1 MPTYDPNDHNL
12 KFDFWNEIRI
22 SNGHS
27 LLPWV
32 LRGGG
37 DFDVIFSFEDKKK
50 RQPIMDDI
58 RNASLLA
65 QDLHLFEPLL
75 VGRKFTG

>member
-1 MPTYDPNDHNL
+1 M
-12 KFDFWNEIRI
+12 
-22 SNGHS
+22 
-27 LLPWV
+27 
-32 LRGGG
+32 
-37 DFDVIFSFEDKKK
+37 IFSFEDKKK
-50 RQPIMDDI
+50 RQPNMDDI